1 MRFESFVFY
10 IFFLLVHF
18 VLFLFI
24 GHNGE
29 AGFVWFG
36 FVDFNRLSFGWGF
49 FFFIMLNFSLKIGPS
64 RR

>member
-1 MRFESFVFY
+1 MRSESFVFY

-49 FFFIMLNFSLKIGPS
+49 FFIFYYAKFFIEDWT
-64 RR
+64 